1 MICKKLTNTTNK
13 LGRVWTFGLWTCFV
27 LWMRGSRFT
36 SLLLFQLFCGCGFP
50 LHCFSVYLEFGITE
64 SLESNAALVVMNQFC
79 GSVVFTLAWRCVPHS
94 VPFFAMFC
102 PYCKEVQCKK
112 LWTPSQWAACE
123 PTLGNADGCKRCNVM
138 QEADQLRLMESIEW
152 RMWYIAEPAF
162 QSNFNALAKQV
173 HEMPPADKERLHD
186 GYHINSAQP
195 QCGEKITG
203 RIFMI
208 TAPGFCNE
216 LHVSNLNTAA
226 KLLEQTQQHA
236 FEVNHL
242 CYQQIR
248 DIMELTH
255 YLELYRT
262 IPIPAGLGPFFD
274 VWRRYTQ

>member
-1 MICKKLTNTTNK
+1 
-13 LGRVWTFGLWTCFV
+13 
-27 LWMRGSRFT
+27 MRGSRFT

-50 LHCFSVYLEFGITE
+50 LHCFSVYLEFGIAE

-262 IPIPAGLGPFFD
+262 MPIPAGLGPFFD

>member
-1 MICKKLTNTTNK
+1 ML
-13 LGRVWTFGLWTCFV
+13 
-27 LWMRGSRFT
+27 
-36 SLLLFQLFCGCGFP
+36 
-50 LHCFSVYLEFGITE
+50 
-64 SLESNAALVVMNQFC
+64 
-79 GSVVFTLAWRCVPHS
+79 
-94 VPFFAMFC
+94 C
-102 PYCKEVQCKK
+102 PYCHEVQCKK

-123 PTLGNADGCKRCNVM
+123 TTLGNADGCKCCNVM
-138 QEADQLRLMESIEW
+138 PEADQLRLLESIEW

-162 QSNFNALAKQV
+162 QSNFNALVKHV
-173 HEMPPADKERLHD
+173 HAMPPADKQRLHD
-186 GYHINSAQP
+186 GYHNNAGTQP

-203 RIFMI
+203 RLCMI
-208 TAPGFCNE
+208 LAPEFCQE
-216 LHVSNLNTAA
+216 LGVSNLNTAA

-262 IPIPAGLGPFFD
+262 MPIPAGLGPFFD

>member
-1 MICKKLTNTTNK
+1 M
-13 LGRVWTFGLWTCFV
+13 
-27 LWMRGSRFT
+27 
-36 SLLLFQLFCGCGFP
+36 
-50 LHCFSVYLEFGITE
+50 
-64 SLESNAALVVMNQFC
+64 
-79 GSVVFTLAWRCVPHS
+79 VFTLAWRCVPHS

-173 HEMPPADKERLHD
+173 HEMPPADKERLLD

-262 IPIPAGLGPFFD
+262 MPIPAGLGPFFD

>member
-1 MICKKLTNTTNK
+1 
-13 LGRVWTFGLWTCFV
+13 
-27 LWMRGSRFT
+27 MRGSRFT

-195 QCGEKITG
+195 QCGEKLQG
-203 RIFMI
+203 
-208 TAPGFCNE
+208 E
-216 LHVSNLNTAA
+216 SL
-226 KLLEQTQQHA
+226 
-236 FEVNHL
+236 
-242 CYQQIR
+242 
-248 DIMELTH
+248 
-255 YLELYRT
+255 
-262 IPIPAGLGPFFD
+262 
-274 VWRRYTQ
+274 